1 MPFIFMDES
10 GDLGF
15 DFSRKGTSRHFLITL
30 LFCERKRPIEKCVKK
45 VHRGLRRKYRSV
57 GSLHAYREEPAT
69 RKRLLSLL
77 ACRDCKV
84 MTILLNKHKVYT
96 RLQDEKAVLYNY
108 VTNILLDR
116 IFSKRLL
123 PGIEDYEIIAA
134 RRETNRF
141 LNANVRSYLQM
152 QLTERHDVK
161 VKVSIKTPEQEK
173 GLQAV
178 DFISW
183 AVFRKYERSDSSY
196 YDIIKGNIVEENPLF
211 P

>member
-15 DFSRKGTSRHFLITL
+15 DFSRKGTSRYFLITF

-45 VHRGLRRKYRSV
+45 VHRGLREKYRRV
-57 GSLHAYREEPAT
+57 GTLHAYREEPVT

-77 ACRDCKV
+77 ACRDCKI
-84 MTILLNKHKVYT
+84 MTILLNKRKVYT

-123 PGIEDYEIIAA
+123 PGVEDYEIIAE

-141 LNANVRSYLQM
+141 LNANFQSYLQM
-152 QLTERHDVK
+152 QLTERHDVR

-178 DFISW
+178 DCISW

-196 YDIIKGNIVEENPLF
+196 YDIIKENIVEENPLF

>member
-1 MPFIFMDES
+1 MDES

-15 DFSRKGTSRHFLITL
+15 NFSRKGTSRYFLITF
-30 LFCERKRPIEKCVKK
+30 LFCERKRPIEKCVRK
-45 VHRGLRRKYRSV
+45 VHRGLRKKYRRV
-57 GSLHAYREEPAT
+57 GTLHAYKEEPAT
-69 RKRLLSLL
+69 RKQLLSLL
-77 ACRDCKV
+77 ACQECKV
-84 MTILLNKHKVYT
+84 MTILLNKRKVYT

-116 IFSKRLL
+116 IFSKQLL

-141 LNANVRSYLQM
+141 LNKNFKSYLQL
-152 QLTERHDVK
+152 QLTERHDIR

-183 AVFRKYERSDSSY
+183 AVFRNYEKSDSSY
-196 YDIIKGNIVEENPLF
+196 YDIIKGNIMEENPLF